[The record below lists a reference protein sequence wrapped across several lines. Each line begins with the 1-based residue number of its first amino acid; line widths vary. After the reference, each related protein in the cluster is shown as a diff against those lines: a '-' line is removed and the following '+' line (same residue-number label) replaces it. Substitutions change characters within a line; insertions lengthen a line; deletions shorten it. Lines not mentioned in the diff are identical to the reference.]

1 MKKAKLDI
9 WEDIPGVEI
18 EMSGGQIPL
27 THGIEAQDDSGRK
40 WAVNKLLMIAAPF
53 VLIVLIA
60 CGLLVFYLIQNI
72 SPDSHTPT
80 IISKTGPQITAHQG
94 SGQTLPEATDKKQKV
109 NSQNLILTQKT
120 TILYLK
126 NFMIDLKDANGNNHV
141 LMCDVAFDVV
151 GEQKHDQ
158 LENITA
164 LRNIIYRTAQA
175 RSAVALR
182 SVEER
187 SKLKKE
193 LAFELEILLGAG
205 CVKNIYFTNYFIM

>member
-18 EMSGGQIPL
+18 EISGDPTPL
-27 THGIEAQDDSGRK
+27 THGIEAQDDSERK
-40 WAVNKLLMIAAPF
+40 WAVNKLLIIAAPF

-72 SPDSHTPT
+72 SPGSHTPT
-80 IISKTGPQITAHQG
+80 IISKSGPQITAHQG
-94 SGQTLPEATDKKQKV
+94 SGQTLPEATDKNQKV
-109 NSQNLILTQKT
+109 SSQNLILNPKT

-126 NFMIDLKDANGNNHV
+126 DFIIDLKDANGHSYV
-141 LMCDVAFDVV
+141 LMCDVVFDVV
-151 GEQKHDQ
+151 GEQNQGQ
-158 LENITA
+158 LKDITA
-164 LRNIIYRTAQA
+164 MRHIIYRTAQA
-175 RSAVALR
+175 KSAVALR

-205 CVKNIYFTNYFIM
+205 RVKNVYFMNYFIM